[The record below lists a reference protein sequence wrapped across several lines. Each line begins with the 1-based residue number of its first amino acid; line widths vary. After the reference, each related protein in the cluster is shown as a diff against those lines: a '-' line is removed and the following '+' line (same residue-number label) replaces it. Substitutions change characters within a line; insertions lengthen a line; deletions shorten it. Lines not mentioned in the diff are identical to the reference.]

1 MTGLVLWFVAW
12 DGCDCTDVQP
22 TRAELPDTCPCHGGR
37 LLGKS
42 TITESPRVQHG
53 HQCTLPQLSE
63 VTA

>member
-1 MTGLVLWFVAW
+1 MTEGILWFVSW

-37 LLGKS
+37 LLGKD
-42 TITESPRVQHG
+42 TVTGTATG
-53 HQCTLPQLSE
+53 HLCTLPKLSE